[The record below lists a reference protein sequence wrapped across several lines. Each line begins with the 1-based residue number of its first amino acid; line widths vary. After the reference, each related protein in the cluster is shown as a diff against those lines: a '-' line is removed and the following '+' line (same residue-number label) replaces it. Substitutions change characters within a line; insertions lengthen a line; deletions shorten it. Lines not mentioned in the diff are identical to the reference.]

1 MQANGAVLSTAAA
14 TLIRGCPTKGRR
26 NSFVV
31 NNVKMA
37 FFSFLWNCVVVYM
50 YKNNIYDSL
59 VYVNKCIIFLIPA
72 ALENQQE
79 RRMRSVLVSHHM
91 LLVVVSLLHHVTA
104 VPFSHGMGKIKAS
117 NGLLLDNVYNLL
129 WLLSQ

>member
-1 MQANGAVLSTAAA
+1 MSKVRRRKGRLYVQANGVVLSTAAA
-14 TLIRGCPTKGRR
+14 TLIRGCPIKGRR
-26 NSFVV
+26 NSSVV

-37 FFSFLWNCVVVYM
+37 FFLFLWNCVVVYM

-59 VYVNKCIIFLIPA
+59 VYVNKCIIFLITA

-104 VPFSHGMGKIKAS
+104 VTFSHGIGKI
-117 NGLLLDNVYNLL
+117 
-129 WLLSQ
+129 

>member
-1 MQANGAVLSTAAA
+1 M
-14 TLIRGCPTKGRR
+14 
-26 NSFVV
+26 
-31 NNVKMA
+31 
-37 FFSFLWNCVVVYM
+37 VYM

-59 VYVNKCIIFLIPA
+59 VYVNKCIIFLINA